1 MIEDIHNGDVH
12 SLYLYG
18 EDTGIAGSN
27 INFVLAAFE
36 KLDFMV
42 VQDEF
47 LTYTATF
54 ADVVLPAS
62 PSLEKDGT
70 FTNTERRIQ
79 CLYKALDSLGD
90 SQPDWEIFQ
99 LIANRLGAQWNYKHP
114 SDIMDEIAHLTPYY
128 SGVNYES
135 LEGFNSLQWP
145 VDENGSDSPIL
156 YLDGFNFENK
166 KQNST
171 F

>member
-90 SQPDWEIFQ
+90 S
-99 LIANRLGAQWNYKHP
+99 
-114 SDIMDEIAHLTPYY
+114 
-128 SGVNYES
+128 
-135 LEGFNSLQWP
+135 
-145 VDENGSDSPIL
+145 
-156 YLDGFNFENK
+156 
-166 KQNST
+166 
-171 F
+171 